1 MRLFFLFIICFFVSN
16 SGFAQ
21 KNETEKKDSEIS
33 ENPPGLTRVQKVTLL
48 SLVPGGG
55 QVYNEKYWK
64 VPVIY
69 AGFGLLTYSF
79 IFYNKEYSAV
89 RASYIQRLNNEP
101 VTNLEY
107 ENVPTEMLYSL
118 RESYR
123 KSRDLSAIGLVGWYA
138 FNLID
143 AAVDAHLKEFDVSD
157 KLSIRLKPQYSIG
170 YAGNYAGLNLQIR
183 LK

>member
-1 MRLFFLFIICFFVSN
+1 MN
-16 SGFAQ
+16 AQ
-21 KNETEKKDSEIS
+21 QSETKSSKDAV
-33 ENPPGLTRVQKVTLL
+33 ENPPGMSRVQKATLL

-55 QVYNEKYWK
+55 QIYNERYWK

-69 AGFGLLTYSF
+69 VGFGVLTYSF
-79 IFYNKEYSAV
+79 IFYNKAFNEV
-89 RASYIQRLNNEP
+89 RLSYIQRLNNEP
-101 VTNLEY
+101 VSNLEY
-107 ENVPTEMLYSL
+107 QNVPTEMLYSL

-157 KLSIRLKPQYSIG
+157 KLTLKVKPQYGIG
-170 YAGNYAGLNLQIR
+170 YAGTYTGLNLQFR